1 MAEESEKTLNSK
13 TVKGVLS
20 DAGIELRERLRDL
33 TTLNKNERKL
43 RKEKREREA
52 LKKPL
57 KTQIHPW
64 SIISYV
70 LILVVTVSVN
80 DFLRNHFMMIVFW
93 IVALAPILDIV
104 GFFFLYRNVD
114 VAIKAPEKNIERN
127 TVGYIRLLL
136 NNTSYMV
143 SYNVNVKLKAENTFY
158 RDDSGVVISLPCGA
172 KGVYDKF
179 IPINYSMNGIYK
191 YTITEMTLGDM
202 MGFISLSK
210 KVNQSAE
217 INVFPESENEV
228 KLDMTDI
235 SRGMTESEETLK
247 RGHDFSDVSDVREYI
262 PGDKLMSIH
271 WKLSAKRDI
280 LMVKD
285 RVSMSDQQMV
295 ILVEM
300 AGSDEEVDEVISL
313 AYGVINK
320 LVREQTYVRIMWWS
334 EANFAFE
341 ERQIMNRENLKDAFT
356 DMYYEKTYLDG
367 EKTKGYMRSIK
378 PELKAYV
385 NICMRDG
392 EPDAVVVEQD

>member
-13 TVKGVLS
+13 TVKSVLS

-247 RGHDFSDVSDVREYI
+247 KGHDFSDVSDVREYI

-356 DMYYEKTYLDG
+356 DMYYEKTYPDG